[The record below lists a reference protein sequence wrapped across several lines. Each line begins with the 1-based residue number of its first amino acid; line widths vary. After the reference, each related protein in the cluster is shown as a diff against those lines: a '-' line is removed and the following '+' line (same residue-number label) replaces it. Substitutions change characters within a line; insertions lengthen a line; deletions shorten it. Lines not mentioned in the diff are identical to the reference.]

1 MNYEWNEM
9 NNRNQ
14 RRIRNSSFIAI
25 FRLAFFLGFFYFLL
39 QMQNYPHRHQIL
51 TIESSTLFI

>member
-1 MNYEWNEM
+1 MNYEWNGM

-14 RRIRNSSFIAI
+14 RRIRNSSFIAL

-39 QMQNYPHRHQIL
+39 QTQNYQHRHQIL
-51 TIESSTLFI
+51 TIE